1 MLRKSL
7 FAVCA
12 IAFLFAGQAAA
23 QDSNV
28 NQRTY
33 FTFSA
38 PIELPG
44 KTLPAGTYLFKLV
57 DSPSNRH
64 VVQVLG
70 KDEKQIHATILA
82 IPAQRM
88 EPSDE
93 PEVRFMEAAASQ
105 PAPIKTWWFPGRTI
119 GHEFI
124 YPKDQAARLARTG
137 GSVLTVATDATTTE
151 TMREAELARISSAG
165 ETSQVATTTTATEVS
180 GTAFP
185 GQTVTQTTQVAVTTP
200 PPAKTPSTTVP
211 QSTAVTQR
219 PVDAP
224 VVTPTQEV
232 TTTRTEL
239 PRTELPRTATFLPL
253 VALFGLGSLAGAAAL
268 RLRRK

>member
-1 MLRKSL
+1 MLRKSV
-7 FAVCA
+7 FVVCA
-12 IAFLFAGQAAA
+12 VAFLFAGIAAA

-44 KTLPAGTYLFKLV
+44 KTLPAGTYLFKLA

-64 VVQVLG
+64 VVQVFD
-70 KDEKQIHATILA
+70 KDEKQIYATILA

-93 PEVRFMEAAASQ
+93 PEVRFMEAAASA

-124 YPKDQAARLARTG
+124 YPKDQAARLAKAG
-137 GSVLTVATDATTTE
+137 GSVLTVATDATTAE
-151 TMREAELARISSAG
+151 TMREAELARMSSAG
-165 ETSQVATTTTATEVS
+165 ETTQVATTATATEVS
-180 GTAFP
+180 GRAYP
-185 GQTVTQTTQVAVTTP
+185 GQTRVTTP
-200 PPAKTPSTTVP
+200 PPAETPSTTVP

-219 PVDAP
+219 PVDVPA
-224 VVTPTQEV
+224 VTPTTEV
-232 TTTRTEL
+232 TTT
-239 PRTELPRTATFLPL
+239 RTELPRTATFLPL
-253 VALFGLGSLAGAAAL
+253 VALFGFGSLAGAAAL

>member
-7 FAVCA
+7 LVVCA
-12 IAFLFAGQAAA
+12 VAFLSALAGGTAIA
-23 QDSNV
+23 QDNNW

-38 PIELPG
+38 PVELPG
-44 KTLPAGTYLFKLV
+44 KTLPAGTYLFKVV

-64 VVQVLG
+64 VIQVFD
-70 KDEKQIHATILA
+70 KDEKTIHCTILA

-93 PEVRFMEAAASQ
+93 PEVRFMEVAANQ
-105 PAPIKTWWFPGRTI
+105 PAAIKTWWYPGRTI

-124 YPKDQAARLARTG
+124 YPKDQALRLARGANTT
-137 GSVLTVATDATTTE
+137 VLTVATNASTTE
-151 TMREAELARISSAG
+151 TMREAELARAEASG
-165 ETSQVATTTTATEVS
+165 QTVASTTTTTEVS

-185 GQTVTQTTQVAVTTP
+185 GRTEVELSAP
-200 PPAKTPSTTVP
+200 TTVP
-211 QSTAVTQR
+211 QSTEVTQR
-219 PVDAP
+219 RVETNAP
-224 VVTPTQEV
+224 AMSTSSV

-239 PRTELPRTATFLPL
+239 PRTAGFLPL
-253 VALFGLGSLAGAAAL
+253 VGLFGFGSLIGAAGL